1 MNREE
6 KQQQQKQAIC
16 DQLRKTPIIQ
26 ISCEKVGVSR
36 ATYYRWRKDD
46 KDFTKKSEEALSE
59 GVHLMNDMAESQLL
73 SAIKSQNMT
82 AIIFWLKHR
91 HKSYTQKFEVTTRID
106 NPDLTEEQQAMVQ
119 KALAL
124 GSLFPSTKLTKD

>member
-1 MNREE
+1 MSLEE

-16 DQLRKTPIIQ
+16 EQLKKTPIIQ
-26 ISCEKVGVSR
+26 ISCEKVGISR

-46 KDFTKKSEEALSE
+46 KDFMQQSDEALSE

-82 AIIFWLKHR
+82 AIIFWLKNR
-91 HKSYTQKFEVTTRID
+91 HKAYTQRVEVTAKL
-106 NPDLTEEQQAMVQ
+106 PDKELTDEERSLVQ
-119 KALAL
+119 NALTL
-124 GSLFPSTKLTKD
+124 GGLFNHNDDEK